1 MVSVLGILGLLF
13 VVALH
18 TLIAAVMTRFFRL
31 RLETT
36 WGTAGYV
43 AFLIPV
49 ALFIST
55 LVLTG
60 PLGLGVDLGSSAVVL
75 ALLVLL
81 PLSLGATIDVLY
93 VEHPEEY
100 ELPEPAE

>member
-1 MVSVLGILGLLF
+1 MASILGILGILF
-13 VVALH
+13 IVGLH
-18 TLIAAVMTRFFRL
+18 TLVAAVMTRFFRL

-43 AFLIPV
+43 VFLIPV
-49 ALFIST
+49 TLFIST

-60 PLGLGVDLGSSAVVL
+60 PLSIGVDLGSSVVVL
-75 ALLVLL
+75 ALLIVL
-81 PLSLGATIDVLY
+81 PLSLGTTIDVLY
-93 VEHPEEY
+93 VEHPDEY

>member
-1 MVSVLGILGLLF
+1 MVSILGIVGILF

-18 TLIAAVMTRFFRL
+18 TLVAAVMTRFFRL

-49 ALFIST
+49 VLFVST

-60 PLGLGVDLGSSAVVL
+60 PLGIGFDLGSAAVVL
-75 ALLVLL
+75 SLLVLL
-81 PLSLGATIDVLY
+81 PLSLGAAIDVLY

>member
-1 MVSVLGILGLLF
+1 MASILGIVGTLF

-18 TLIAAVMTRFFRL
+18 TLVSAVMTRFLRL

-36 WGTAGYV
+36 WGTVGYV
-43 AFLIPV
+43 AFLVPV
-49 ALFIST
+49 VLFVST
-55 LVLTG
+55 IVLTG
-60 PLGLGVDLGSSAVVL
+60 PLGIGTDLGSPVVVL

-81 PLSLGATIDVLY
+81 PVSLGTTIDVLY